1 MNPLSPT
8 CTSSRL
14 VTGARTARGLLVKAP
29 PHGTLDDAR
38 AFIDA
43 HFDEA
48 LTVAQLADL
57 CALSVS
63 RFATAFRERFEEAPY
78 RYLCRVRVAA
88 AQRLLLA
95 GMPGSLV
102 ATEVGFF
109 DQSHLARHFKRVC
122 GMTPSAFVQ
131 HHLRSD
137 CHAGHVTTMRLALG
151 PRLG

>member
-1 MNPLSPT
+1 MNPRSPVCLS
-8 CTSSRL
+8 
-14 VTGARTARGLLVKAP
+14 ARMATDPRAPRGLLIERAV
-29 PHGTLDDAR
+29 HGTLDDAR
-38 AFIDA
+38 AYIDA
-43 HFDEA
+43 YFYEP

-57 CALSVS
+57 CSLSVS
-63 RFATAFRERFEEAPY
+63 RFATAFRERFEDAPY

-95 GMPGSLV
+95 GVPGSLV

-131 HHLRSD
+131 HHLRD
-137 CHAGHVTTMRLALG
+137 ERHTGHVTTTRLTLG

>member
-1 MNPLSPT
+1 MNPLSPNR
-8 CTSSRL
+8 TSGHIA
-14 VTGARTARGLLVKAP
+14 TGTRASRGLLVKPAA
-29 PHGTLDDAR
+29 HGTLDDAR
-38 AFIDA
+38 TFIDT
-43 HFDEA
+43 HFDEP
-48 LTVAQLADL
+48 LTVEQLAGL

-63 RFATAFRERFEEAPY
+63 RFAAAFRERFEEAPY
-78 RYLCRVRVAA
+78 RYLCRARVAA

-95 GMPGSLV
+95 GVPGSLV

-131 HHLRSD
+131 HHQRD
-137 CHAGHVTTMRLALG
+137 ECQAGHVTAMRLALG